1 MERASLKSL
10 RDHVA
15 RAVEEIVRL
24 RAQNKSL
31 IRRLAEFEAP
41 HGLQAPIFDEGMD
54 VQELKQKIGSF
65 ISSIDEY
72 LAEADEA

>member
-1 MERASLKSL
+1 LRSL

-31 IRRLAEFEAP
+31 ARRLAEFESASGGQP
-41 HGLQAPIFDEGMD
+41 SILDEGVD
-54 VQELKQKIGSF
+54 VGELKARISSF
-65 ISSIDEY
+65 IASIDAY
-72 LAEADEA
+72 LAKNENG